1 MTRAKV
7 DFYAKGQDAV
17 DDALALREVGI
28 GSRSVA
34 AVWSCTDNG
43 DAATPWGQEV
53 GDRFVTEFG
62 TIKVMGWL
70 ANTSGRPSSDWSAE
84 IVRML
89 DCDNAAPDLRAKIET
104 VLRSG
109 GGMVAVR
116 SHDEVAT

>member
-7 DFYAKGQDAV
+7 DFYANGQDAA
-17 DDALALREVGI
+17 DDATALRDVGI
-28 GSRSVA
+28 GSRAVA
-34 AVWSCTDNG
+34 AVWSCAGQNS
-43 DAATPWGQEV
+43 AASPWCQDT
-53 GDRFVTEFG
+53 GDRLVTEFG
-62 TIKVMGWL
+62 TIKVTGWL
-70 ANTSGRPSSDWSAE
+70 AKASSRPSSDWSAE

-109 GGMVAVR
+109 GGIVAVR